1 LLHWEWDSFDYD
13 EIQRVKAQVEPV
25 LMNIDWVDA
34 AQQLLKRKSEW
45 VDLDF
50 FGQSDW
56 KCEYFGIIKERFKM
70 VIWN

>member
-1 LLHWEWDSFDYD
+1 MLSST
-13 EIQRVKAQVEPV
+13 
-25 LMNIDWVDA
+25 DWNHA

-45 VDLDF
+45 FDLDF

-56 KCEYFGIIKERFKM
+56 KCKYFGIVKERFKM